1 MREIFVDTGYW
12 IAQLNPGD
20 ALHQQAQRVAKGLG
34 RVRYVTSEW
43 VLAEL
48 LNGLAGRGTSL
59 RQRGAELIVTLHKRS
74 DVAVIGATS
83 DIFRAGVR
91 LYEGRPDKAWGLTD
105 CTSFL
110 IMRSRGI
117 QEALAHDHHFEQAGF
132 VPLLRA
138 E

>member
-1 MREIFVDTGYW
+1 MKEIFVDTGYW
-12 IAQLNPGD
+12 IAQLNPKD
-20 ALHQQAQRVAKGLG
+20 ELHQRAQEVASGLG

-43 VLAEL
+43 VLTEL

-59 RQRGAELIVTLHKRS
+59 RQRGAELIMTLRKRS
-74 DVAVIGATS
+74 DMAVIPATS
-83 DIFRAGVR
+83 DVFRAGVQ
-91 LYEGRPDKAWGLTD
+91 LYAGRPDKAWGLTD

-117 QEALAHDHHFEQAGF
+117 QEALAHDHHFQQAGF
-132 VPLLRA
+132 VPLLRN